1 MAITAP
7 PNCAVRNRDENR
19 AQNTW
24 RTPESG
30 VSLSQFYWRTR
41 TIHQNAGVSRRKLAT
56 AFARSIPVI
65 PVLLEETPLPE
76 KSQLSENI
84 QKLSSQM
91 GVRIR
96 SSSFDRDVE
105 TLENFIT
112 ILIDQRNFNFSR
124 QSFEER
130 PLRAFDIFLCHN
142 SQDKQFGKEIAEQL
156 ITRGF
161 RPWLDEWELQP
172 GRRWQKTLENE
183 IDNIRTAAIFVG
195 ESGFGPWQNL
205 EMDSFLHAFVE
216 RQCPIIPVLLKT
228 CQITPKLPTLLRSL
242 TWVDFRKSEPDP
254 MAQLVWG
261 ISGERPMP
269 K

>member
-1 MAITAP
+1 MKGAKLFICDRFWQAPRKLHERLRAAHSVFKLDLQLGDYERQVREAIAGCDALIAIIG
-7 PNCAVRNRDENR
+7 PNWLDEMGR
-19 AQNTW
+19 FQ
-24 RTPESG
+24 
-30 VSLSQFYWRTR
+30 
-41 TIHQNAGVSRRKLAT
+41 LAT

-142 SQDKQFGKEIAEQL
+142 SQDKQFVKEIAEQL

-205 EMDSFLHAFVE
+205 LKSAEFSFVFLMPLPFGDG
-216 RQCPIIPVLLKT
+216 RRPIAL
-228 CQITPKLPTLLRSL
+228 
-242 TWVDFRKSEPDP
+242 
-254 MAQLVWG
+254 
-261 ISGERPMP
+261 
-269 K
+269 